1 MIQQSMSLKVLIFP
15 ISLVLAAVVAILF
28 IKPAFSDMNAAKKDL
43 TVEQASLESLKM
55 KNEKLQ
61 AAKAK
66 FNALAEEKNLVFSAL
81 PESDDVDTY
90 VSEIT
95 SKANRSGVL
104 LSEVSADKVQG
115 GSEASRSY
123 VCSENSGAGSSAGSA
138 VAPAAVDGS
147 VAPALPVQDCVEAVN
162 ASLALQGTWEQL
174 LDFLKYL
181 EDMNRISNI
190 SGLEID
196 TSAESGDV
204 LEINISLSSFF
215 KENSGSS
222 NAAVVDN
229 LAGQG
234 TINQNALDRLK
245 EIIYAPFAAPDV
257 APAGERNLFK

>member
-15 ISLVLAAVVAILF
+15 ISLVLAAIVAILF

-43 TVEQASLESLKM
+43 IAEQASLESLKM

-90 VSEIT
+90 ISEIT

-104 LSEVSADKVQG
+104 LSSVSLDKAQG
-115 GSEASRSY
+115 GSEAIRSY
-123 VCSENSGAGSSAGSA
+123 VCSENSGSGSAGSA
-138 VAPAAVDGS
+138 AVPAAADGS
-147 VAPALPVQDCVEAVN
+147 VAPVLPAQDCVKAVN
-162 ASLALQGTWEQL
+162 ASLVLQGTWEQL

-190 SGLEID
+190 SGVEID

-215 KENSGSS
+215 KENSGSA

-234 TINQNALDRLK
+234 TINQNAIDRLK
-245 EIIYAPFAAPDV
+245 EIIYAPYAAPDV